1 VPARSSRRAAALLAL
16 GLALLAGSGC
26 GSTSPAVQADLRLQR
41 EDLIA
46 AARALARAQRD
57 VAAETRTTKAAWPVV
72 AGGLPASAA
81 GRERASVAAAA
92 RGAAAVRVPTL
103 FEQHVAAGLTGP
115 GAGIAGTF
123 RAYAG
128 LSATGWRMIQD
139 ALRAS
144 AGGGSAA
151 AFARSNSP
159 LYIESV
165 YDGHFGLAQVGKN
178 LTAGYLKLGGAAAFG
193 KALPPDEVNLLAAAY
208 SEPAL
213 RLEPHPAVKLGS

>member
-1 VPARSSRRAAALLAL
+1 VLARSSRRAAALLAL

-26 GSTSPAVQADLRLQR
+26 GSSSRAVQADLRLQR

-57 VAAETRTTKAAWPVV
+57 VAAETLTTKAAWPVV
-72 AGGLPASAA
+72 AGGLPASVGA
-81 GRERASVAAAA
+81 GEGSSVAAAA
-92 RGAAAVRVPTL
+92 RGAAAVRVPSL
-103 FEQHVAAGLTGP
+103 FEPQVAAGLTGP

-128 LSATGWRMIQD
+128 LSGTGWRMIQD

-144 AGGGSAA
+144 AAGGSASG
-151 AFARSNSP
+151 FARSNSP

-178 LTAGYLKLGGAAAFG
+178 LTAGYRKLGGPASFG
-193 KALPPDEVNLLAAAY
+193 DELTQQEVDRLAAAY

-213 RLEPHPAVKLGS
+213 RLHPHPAVTLGS